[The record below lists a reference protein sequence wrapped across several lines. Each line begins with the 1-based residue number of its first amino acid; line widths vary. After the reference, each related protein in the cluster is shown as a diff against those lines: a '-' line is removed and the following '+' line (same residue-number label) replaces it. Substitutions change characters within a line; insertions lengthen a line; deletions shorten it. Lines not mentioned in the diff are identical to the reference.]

1 MLTSNVTTT
10 TRMQVAVL
18 NTFVK
23 SLGVHAQ
30 EIQKGARRDEVSKGG
45 RTNEMSTIKQC
56 IKKRAR
62 SESMCMRVMN
72 MLKDGVM
79 RTIEGKAKERHIVKL
94 YYRSSILRF
103 GWFGWLHLL
112 IPLVEVL

>member
-1 MLTSNVTTT
+1 MLISNVTMT

-30 EIQKGARRDEVSKGG
+30 GIQKGARRDEVSKGG

-56 IKKRAR
+56 IKKRVTSENR
-62 SESMCMRVMN
+62 SMRVMN
-72 MLKDGVM
+72 MLKEGVM
-79 RTIEGKAKERHIVKL
+79 RTTQEPDH
-94 YYRSSILRF
+94 
-103 GWFGWLHLL
+103 
-112 IPLVEVL
+112 

>member
-62 SESMCMRVMN
+62 SENRCMRVMN
-72 MLKDGVM
+72 MLKEGVM
-79 RTIEGKAKERHIVKL
+79 MTTQEPDH
-94 YYRSSILRF
+94 
-103 GWFGWLHLL
+103 
-112 IPLVEVL
+112 